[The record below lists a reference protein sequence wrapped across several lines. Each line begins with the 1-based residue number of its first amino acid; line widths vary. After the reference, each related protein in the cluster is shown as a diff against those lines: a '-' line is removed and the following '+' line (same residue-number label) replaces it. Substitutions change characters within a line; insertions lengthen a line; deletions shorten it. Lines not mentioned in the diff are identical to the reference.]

1 MPTRIYHIT
10 HVENLASI
18 AEHGLLC
25 DNAMSE
31 SGLDHQSIA
40 YSGIKQRRAE
50 TAVLCEPG
58 GTLADY
64 VPFYFAPRSPMLY
77 TINQGNV
84 GSVSDGQSGIVH
96 LVLRAEE
103 LMADQQ
109 CVFTDGH
116 AIMDLTDFFNEVAD
130 LAQLDWECIKTRRW
144 GSYYDPTGETKRKK
158 QSEFLAL
165 HRVPWERVRGI
176 ATPSS
181 ACSALVQQA
190 LVGVAHQPPVAVKPD
205 WYY

>member
-1 MPTRIYHIT
+1 MPTRIFHIT

-18 AEHGLLC
+18 AEHGLLS
-25 DNAMSE
+25 DNAVMDA
-31 SGLDHQSIA
+31 GLGHQSIA
-40 YSGIKQRRAE
+40 HMGIKQRRAE
-50 TAVLCEPG
+50 TPVPCAPG

-84 GSVSDGQSGIVH
+84 GTVSDGQSGIVH
-96 LVLRAEE
+96 LVLRAED
-103 LMADQQ
+103 LMADQE

-116 AIMDLTDFFNEVAD
+116 AIMDFTNFFNDVTD
-130 LAQLDWECIKTRRW
+130 LSQLDWECIETRQW
-144 GSYYDPTGETKRKK
+144 GSYYDPTDETKRKK

-165 HRVPWERVRGI
+165 HSVPWERVRGI
-176 ATPSS
+176 ATPTT
-181 ACSALVQQA
+181 ACSALVQKA
-190 LVGVAHQPPVAVKPD
+190 LEGVAHQPSVAVKRD

>member
-18 AEHGLLC
+18 AAQGLLC
-25 DNAMSE
+25 DQAMSE

-40 YSGIKQRRAE
+40 YTGIKQRRAE
-50 TAVLCEPG
+50 TLVPCEPG

-64 VPFYFAPRSPMLY
+64 VPFYFAPRSPMLH
-77 TINQGNV
+77 TINLGNV
-84 GSVSDGQSGIVH
+84 ASVTDGQRGIVH
-96 LVLRAEE
+96 LVLWAEE
-103 LMADQQ
+103 LMADQE

-116 AIMDLTDFFNEVAD
+116 AIMDLTNFFNDAAD
-130 LAQLDWECIKTRRW
+130 LEQLDWECIQTRQW
-144 GSYYDPTGETKRKK
+144 GSYYDPTDETKRKK

-165 HRVPWERVRGI
+165 QRVSWERVRAI
-176 ATPSS
+176 ATPSA
-181 ACSALVQQA
+181 ACSDLVQQA
-190 LVGVAHQPPVAVKPD
+190 LVGVAHRPPVVVRRD